1 MINTALTLLQ
11 LVWKI
16 KSEMNDKTIK
26 HKSIQ
31 IQQQEFN
38 SDTGMLV

>member
-1 MINTALTLLQ
+1 MGN
-11 LVWKI
+11 

-26 HKSIQ
+26 HKRIQ

-38 SDTGMLV
+38 SDTDMLV